1 MTESVSN
8 KHRGLRRRRPNF
20 EDSSSSWLITYSD
33 AITLLLAFFVMILS
47 VSDLN
52 QGKIE
57 ALQEG
62 LSEMMTGETPL
73 TPFTDIKKGLE
84 SLIEN
89 NNLQDQ
95 ISVTLDTKGV
105 KIEFANVAL
114 YRSGS
119 AEIKSDAIATLE
131 QVTQVIRQTS
141 HTTHLVEVEGHTDD
155 LPINTE
161 KFPSNWELS
170 SVRAI
175 NVVKYLLT
183 QGIEKERLKAAG
195 YADSRPKTNN
205 LNLPL
210 AQQREDNRRIV
221 IFIKRY

>member
-1 MTESVSN
+1 MTESVSH
-8 KHRGLRRRRPNF
+8 KQRGLRRRRPNF

-57 ALQEG
+57 SLQEG
-62 LSEMMTGETPL
+62 LSEMMTGETPP
-73 TPFTDIKKGLE
+73 TPFTDIKRGLE
-84 SLIEN
+84 GLIEN

-114 YRSGS
+114 YQSGS
-119 AEIKSDAIATLE
+119 ADIKSDAITTLQ
-131 QVTQVIRQTS
+131 QVTQVIRETS
-141 HTTHLVEVEGHTDD
+141 HNTHMVEVEGHTDD

-195 YADSRPKTNN
+195 YADSRPKENK

-210 AQQREDNRRIV
+210 DQQREDNRRIV
-221 IFIKRY
+221 IFIKRH

>member
-1 MTESVSN
+1 MTESVSH
-8 KHRGLRRRRPNF
+8 KHRSLRRRRPNF

-62 LSEMMTGETPL
+62 LSEMMTGEAPP

-95 ISVTLDTKGV
+95 IAVTLDTKGV

-119 AEIKSDAIATLE
+119 ADIKSDAIVTLE
-131 QVTQVIRQTS
+131 QVTQVIRETS
-141 HTTHLVEVEGHTDD
+141 HNTHMVEVEGHTDD
-155 LPINTE
+155 LPIHTE

-175 NVVKYLLT
+175 NIVKYLLT
-183 QGIEKERLKAAG
+183 QGIEKKRLKAAG
-195 YADSRPKTNN
+195 YADSRPKENN
-205 LNLPL
+205 QNLSLN
-210 AQQREDNRRIV
+210 QQREGNRRIV

>member
-8 KHRGLRRRRPNF
+8 KHRSLRRRRPNF

-62 LSEMMTGETPL
+62 LSEMMTGETPP

-119 AEIKSDAIATLE
+119 ADIKSDAIATLE
-131 QVTQVIRQTS
+131 QVTQVIRETS
-141 HTTHLVEVEGHTDD
+141 HTTHMVEVEGHTDD
-155 LPINTE
+155 LPIHTE

-175 NVVKYLLT
+175 NIVKYLLT

-195 YADSRPKTNN
+195 YADSRPKSNN